1 MKSLL
6 YISILLITAYNL
18 SAQQV
23 IKGTVTDA
31 GNGQPVDAATVQIRK
46 TGRQLPLT
54 YTLTK
59 ADGTFILPLHQA
71 DDSLFVHV
79 SLLGYKAIR
88 QKITAGTR
96 LLIRLEPEI
105 FTLKEVEI
113 RPGRVYGQHDTIN
126 YDVSQFISPKDEAI
140 KDVLKKLPGVDVDD
154 DGKISYNGKNISK
167 FYVEGMDLTDGRYN
181 QLTNNLQAGAVK
193 SVQILENH
201 QPIRALQKKLTT
213 EDIAINLKLK
223 DNFRDRWMGTLE
235 GSMGIPPLLWEG
247 MGNAI
252 QISRKSQSA
261 YIYKGNNRGNNVTD
275 EQNVLT
281 QTGAK
286 RRIGPSIPSFL
297 SQPSFSA
304 PLKKE
309 RLLFNNVHSFSGN
322 RIYKLNEATQLRFNI
337 NYLHDLIQQ
346 ERGSIT
352 HYYQAGDTVTLKE
365 QNDTHIR
372 TDRAEVAASL
382 ENNAD
387 SHYLT
392 NDFNLSGNWERS
404 TSRISGASSVNQH
417 IRTPDM
423 GIRNYLQNIW
433 PRDKYT
439 LELRSLLRYH
449 NQPAHILIDGNE
461 QTLHLQQFYLDH
473 SFAFLRKK
481 RNLTRQYTAGI
492 TGDINSIRNGTSLYF
507 KPNYQWNLHKW
518 NLTFHL
524 PFVWTTFPAAGFS
537 RLAAN
542 PFLYINYK
550 FNYAWRFSF
559 HANYKESYGSIT
571 DLYPAAYRTDY
582 RNYRMNNGI
591 LPVYR
596 NQSYSLYGE
605 YKNTVREFFSTL
617 SLNHNR
623 GWSDRILEQ
632 QVRDGQVSLVSHR
645 LSNYSSG
652 WTVKGTLS
660 KGFYDWGLK
669 TSLSYLLGRNNAE
682 QLSAGERLPYRYDF
696 MQYEPKLI
704 WSPLRS
710 FSASYQATIYLGR
723 SKIGTGTRL
732 DPLLNVV
739 QKFQLSYELFPV
751 EINLSADHYHND
763 VSRDKSVNAF
773 FAGLFLRWKMGS
785 WQFTAEATNLFNK
798 KQYSYTQYSVTES
811 YTSWINIRPREFMAS
826 VRYKF

>member
-1 MKSLL
+1 MQYYSTRNHAALFSLQEAAFRGL
-6 YISILLITAYNL
+6 APDGGLFMPAVIPHADLEKVREL
-18 SAQQV
+18 SECSFSELSRYLTRLFF
-23 IKGTVTDA
+23 GDELPETRTDA
-31 GNGQPVDAATVQIRK
+31 IA
-46 TGRQLPLT
+46 
-54 YTLTK
+54 
-59 ADGTFILPLHQA
+59 
-71 DDSLFVHV
+71 
-79 SLLGYKAIR
+79 
-88 QKITAGTR
+88 
-96 LLIRLEPEI
+96 
-105 FTLKEVEI
+105 
-113 RPGRVYGQHDTIN
+113 
-126 YDVSQFISPKDEAI
+126 
-140 KDVLKKLPGVDVDD
+140 
-154 DGKISYNGKNISK
+154 
-167 FYVEGMDLTDGRYN
+167 
-181 QLTNNLQAGAVK
+181 AGACRFPV
-193 SVQILENH
+193 
-201 QPIRALQKKLTT
+201 
-213 EDIAINLKLK
+213 
-223 DNFRDRWMGTLE
+223 
-235 GSMGIPPLLWEG
+235 
-247 MGNAI
+247 
-252 QISRKSQSA
+252 
-261 YIYKGNNRGNNVTD
+261 
-275 EQNVLT
+275 
-281 QTGAK
+281 
-286 RRIGPSIPSFL
+286 
-297 SQPSFSA
+297 
-304 PLKKE
+304 PLKQVGK
-309 RLLFNNVHSFSGN
+309 
-322 RIYKLNEATQLRFNI
+322 
-337 NYLHDLIQQ
+337 
-346 ERGSIT
+346 
-352 HYYQAGDTVTLKE
+352 
-365 QNDTHIR
+365 
-372 TDRAEVAASL
+372 
-382 ENNAD
+382 
-387 SHYLT
+387 
-392 NDFNLSGNWERS
+392 
-404 TSRISGASSVNQH
+404 
-417 IRTPDM
+417 
-423 GIRNYLQNIW
+423 
-433 PRDKYT
+433 DKYT

-449 NQPAHILIDGNE
+449 NQPAHILIDGDE

-481 RNLTRQYTAGI
+481 GNLTRQYTAGI

-605 YKNTVREFFSTL
+605 YKSTVREFFSTL

-623 GWSDRILEQ
+623 GWSDRIFEQ

>member
-1 MKSLL
+1 M
-6 YISILLITAYNL
+6 
-18 SAQQV
+18 
-23 IKGTVTDA
+23 
-31 GNGQPVDAATVQIRK
+31 
-46 TGRQLPLT
+46 
-54 YTLTK
+54 TK

-154 DGKISYNGKNISK
+154 DGKISYNGKKISK

-387 SHYLT
+387 NHYLT

-423 GIRNYLQNIW
+423 GIRNYLQNISATGQIHART
-433 PRDKYT
+433 PFT
-439 LELRSLLRYH
+439 APLS
-449 NQPAHILIDGNE
+449 QPACPHPDRRE
-461 QTLHLQQFYLDH
+461 RTDVTLATVLSGPF
-473 SFAFLRKK
+473 
-481 RNLTRQYTAGI
+481 
-492 TGDINSIRNGTSLYF
+492 IR
-507 KPNYQWNLHKW
+507 
-518 NLTFHL
+518 
-524 PFVWTTFPAAGFS
+524 FPAQEKEPDPAIYS
-537 RLAAN
+537 RYN
-542 PFLYINYK
+542 RRYQFDPERN
-550 FNYAWRFSF
+550 
-559 HANYKESYGSIT
+559 ESVFQTELPMEPAQMES
-571 DLYPAAYRTDY
+571 DLPSSV
-582 RNYRMNNGI
+582 RMDH
-591 LPVYR
+591 
-596 NQSYSLYGE
+596 
-605 YKNTVREFFSTL
+605 L
-617 SLNHNR
+617 S
-623 GWSDRILEQ
+623 
-632 QVRDGQVSLVSHR
+632 
-645 LSNYSSG
+645 SS
-652 WTVKGTLS
+652 
-660 KGFYDWGLK
+660 
-669 TSLSYLLGRNNAE
+669 R
-682 QLSAGERLPYRYDF
+682 
-696 MQYEPKLI
+696 
-704 WSPLRS
+704 
-710 FSASYQATIYLGR
+710 
-723 SKIGTGTRL
+723 
-732 DPLLNVV
+732 
-739 QKFQLSYELFPV
+739 LFPV
-751 EINLSADHYHND
+751 GCQ
-763 VSRDKSVNAF
+763 SVPVHQ
-773 FAGLFLRWKMGS
+773 L
-785 WQFTAEATNLFNK
+785 
-798 KQYSYTQYSVTES
+798 
-811 YTSWINIRPREFMAS
+811 
-826 VRYKF
+826 

>member
-167 FYVEGMDLTDGRYN
+167 FYV
-181 QLTNNLQAGAVK
+181 
-193 SVQILENH
+193 
-201 QPIRALQKKLTT
+201 
-213 EDIAINLKLK
+213 
-223 DNFRDRWMGTLE
+223 
-235 GSMGIPPLLWEG
+235 EG

-605 YKNTVREFFSTL
+605 YKSTVREFFSTL

-623 GWSDRILEQ
+623 GWSDRIFEQ

>member
-1 MKSLL
+1 MLFKRGITQSL
-6 YISILLITAYNL
+6 I
-18 SAQQV
+18 
-23 IKGTVTDA
+23 
-31 GNGQPVDAATVQIRK
+31 
-46 TGRQLPLT
+46 
-54 YTLTK
+54 
-59 ADGTFILPLHQA
+59 
-71 DDSLFVHV
+71 
-79 SLLGYKAIR
+79 
-88 QKITAGTR
+88 
-96 LLIRLEPEI
+96 
-105 FTLKEVEI
+105 
-113 RPGRVYGQHDTIN
+113 
-126 YDVSQFISPKDEAI
+126 
-140 KDVLKKLPGVDVDD
+140 
-154 DGKISYNGKNISK
+154 
-167 FYVEGMDLTDGRYN
+167 
-181 QLTNNLQAGAVK
+181 
-193 SVQILENH
+193 
-201 QPIRALQKKLTT
+201 
-213 EDIAINLKLK
+213 
-223 DNFRDRWMGTLE
+223 
-235 GSMGIPPLLWEG
+235 
-247 MGNAI
+247 
-252 QISRKSQSA
+252 
-261 YIYKGNNRGNNVTD
+261 
-275 EQNVLT
+275 
-281 QTGAK
+281 
-286 RRIGPSIPSFL
+286 
-297 SQPSFSA
+297 
-304 PLKKE
+304 
-309 RLLFNNVHSFSGN
+309 
-322 RIYKLNEATQLRFNI
+322 
-337 NYLHDLIQQ
+337 
-346 ERGSIT
+346 
-352 HYYQAGDTVTLKE
+352 
-365 QNDTHIR
+365 
-372 TDRAEVAASL
+372 
-382 ENNAD
+382 
-387 SHYLT
+387 
-392 NDFNLSGNWERS
+392 
-404 TSRISGASSVNQH
+404 
-417 IRTPDM
+417 
-423 GIRNYLQNIW
+423 
-433 PRDKYT
+433 
-439 LELRSLLRYH
+439 
-449 NQPAHILIDGNE
+449 
-461 QTLHLQQFYLDH
+461 
-473 SFAFLRKK
+473 
-481 RNLTRQYTAGI
+481 RQYTG
-492 TGDINSIRNGTSLYF
+492 SIS
-507 KPNYQWNLHKW
+507 NY
-518 NLTFHL
+518 T
-524 PFVWTTFPAAGFS
+524 AAIDLDPS
-537 RLAAN
+537 N

-605 YKNTVREFFSTL
+605 YKSTVREFFSTL

-623 GWSDRILEQ
+623 GWSDRIFEQ

-704 WSPLRS
+704 WSPLCS

>member
-6 YISILLITAYNL
+6 YISILLITACNL

-154 DGKISYNGKNISK
+154 DGKISYNGKKISK

-322 RIYKLNEATQLRFNI
+322 QIYKLNEATQLRFNI

-417 IRTPDM
+417 IRTPDH
-423 GIRNYLQNIW
+423 GHTQLPAKHLATGQIHARTPFTAPL
-433 PRDKYT
+433 
-439 LELRSLLRYH
+439 S
-449 NQPAHILIDGNE
+449 QPACPHPDRRE
-461 QTLHLQQFYLDH
+461 RTDVTLATVLSGPF
-473 SFAFLRKK
+473 
-481 RNLTRQYTAGI
+481 
-492 TGDINSIRNGTSLYF
+492 IR
-507 KPNYQWNLHKW
+507 
-518 NLTFHL
+518 
-524 PFVWTTFPAAGFS
+524 FPAQEREPDPAIYS
-537 RLAAN
+537 RYN
-542 PFLYINYK
+542 RRYQFDPERN
-550 FNYAWRFSF
+550 
-559 HANYKESYGSIT
+559 ESVFQTELPMEPAQMES
-571 DLYPAAYRTDY
+571 DLPSSV
-582 RNYRMNNGI
+582 RMDH
-591 LPVYR
+591 
-596 NQSYSLYGE
+596 
-605 YKNTVREFFSTL
+605 L
-617 SLNHNR
+617 S
-623 GWSDRILEQ
+623 
-632 QVRDGQVSLVSHR
+632 
-645 LSNYSSG
+645 SS
-652 WTVKGTLS
+652 
-660 KGFYDWGLK
+660 
-669 TSLSYLLGRNNAE
+669 R
-682 QLSAGERLPYRYDF
+682 
-696 MQYEPKLI
+696 
-704 WSPLRS
+704 
-710 FSASYQATIYLGR
+710 
-723 SKIGTGTRL
+723 
-732 DPLLNVV
+732 
-739 QKFQLSYELFPV
+739 LFPV
-751 EINLSADHYHND
+751 GCQ
-763 VSRDKSVNAF
+763 SVPVHQ
-773 FAGLFLRWKMGS
+773 L
-785 WQFTAEATNLFNK
+785 
-798 KQYSYTQYSVTES
+798 
-811 YTSWINIRPREFMAS
+811 
-826 VRYKF
+826 

>member
-6 YISILLITAYNL
+6 YISILLITACNL

-154 DGKISYNGKNISK
+154 DGKISYNGKKISK

-387 SHYLT
+387 SRYLT

-404 TSRISGASSVNQH
+404 TSRISGVSSVNQH

-449 NQPAHILIDGNE
+449 NQPAHILIDGDE

-481 RNLTRQYTAGI
+481 GNLTRQYTTGI

-605 YKNTVREFFSTL
+605 YKSTVREFFSTL

-623 GWSDRILEQ
+623 
-632 QVRDGQVSLVSHR
+632 
-645 LSNYSSG
+645 
-652 WTVKGTLS
+652 
-660 KGFYDWGLK
+660 
-669 TSLSYLLGRNNAE
+669 
-682 QLSAGERLPYRYDF
+682 AG
-696 MQYEPKLI
+696 I
-704 WSPLRS
+704 
-710 FSASYQATIYLGR
+710 
-723 SKIGTGTRL
+723 
-732 DPLLNVV
+732 
-739 QKFQLSYELFPV
+739 
-751 EINLSADHYHND
+751 
-763 VSRDKSVNAF
+763 
-773 FAGLFLRWKMGS
+773 
-785 WQFTAEATNLFNK
+785 
-798 KQYSYTQYSVTES
+798 
-811 YTSWINIRPREFMAS
+811 
-826 VRYKF
+826 